1 MAKLAA
7 SGKSR
12 KQEKKRRGVIQTNI
26 NDRAHSGNY

>member
-12 KQEKKRRGVIQTNI
+12 KQEKKRGVIQTNI